1 MYLNETINWCC
12 FKEILKSSEV
22 HKDWF
27 TVWTVKD
34 VCTGFLNTYVA
45 LNYQNDKDFYFL
57 WASSINVFI
66 LSYSFYCPDG
76 SKYKM
81 KINPSQKISTSCN
94 VRSSRTGGTVVIF
107 IEIKT
112 FRLDLNLIKALE
124 NRSFAT
130 ANLFL

>member
-34 VCTGFLNTYVA
+34 VCTGFLNTYVV

-57 WASSINVFI
+57 MGIFYKRFHTELQFL
-66 LSYSFYCPDG
+66 LS
-76 SKYKM
+76 
-81 KINPSQKISTSCN
+81 
-94 VRSSRTGGTVVIF
+94 RR
-107 IEIKT
+107 
-112 FRLDLNLIKALE
+112 
-124 NRSFAT
+124 
-130 ANLFL
+130 